1 MPWLAIAQLAVTV
14 LLSGVAYFAND
25 TLMDVRGDIKGLDAK
40 IDATNAKI
48 DTKIDTTNAKIDAKI
63 ELTNAKI
70 DASNA
75 SINAKIDAS
84 NASINAKFDALIQG
98 QLLDRVMRLESDRF
112 SPSEG
117 TVNSK

>member
-48 DTKIDTTNAKIDAKI
+48 DTKIDTTNAKIDA
-63 ELTNAKI
+63 
-70 DASNA
+70 
-75 SINAKIDAS
+75 S

>member
-48 DTKIDTTNAKIDAKI
+48 DAKIDTT
-63 ELTNAKI
+63 
-70 DASNA
+70 
-75 SINAKIDAS
+75 NAKIDAS